1 MRNNFLK
8 PVCRAKSQRVGDK
21 LENPELLPMRT
32 DGVSEKKAPWV
43 LRWQRG
49 QREEEGW
56 QKPCLVAQ
64 SQDEEDNGNQRDSDG
79 Q

>member
-1 MRNNFLK
+1 
-8 PVCRAKSQRVGDK
+8 
-21 LENPELLPMRT
+21 MRT